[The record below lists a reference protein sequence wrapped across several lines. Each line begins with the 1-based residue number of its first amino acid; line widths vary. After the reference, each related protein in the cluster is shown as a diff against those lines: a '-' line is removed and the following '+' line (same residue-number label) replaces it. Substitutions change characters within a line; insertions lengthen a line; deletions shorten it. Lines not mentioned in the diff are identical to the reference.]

1 MALAQKRKKLYFTVD
16 LRAVTRAVFPC
27 TVGPGTSAVVY
38 TGDKYGAVLDKL
50 TALTTGSSNQ
60 AKRANSVSAFFE
72 KAVAGNAATATAGQ
86 VFLQY
91 CNWTRTASGATALIP
106 AESAATPD
114 GATPIYTS
122 DFGVLVRRSG
132 TLSFRGTL
140 YVQRQHSIEV

>member
-1 MALAQKRKKLYFTVD
+1 MALAQKRKKLYFNVD
-16 LRAVTRAVFPC
+16 LRTVTRAVFPC

-50 TALTTGSSNQ
+50 TALTLGSSNQ
-60 AKRANSVSAFFE
+60 AKRANSVAAFFE
-72 KAVAGNAATATAGQ
+72 KQVTGAGATATAGQ

-91 CNWTRTASGATALIP
+91 CNWTRTASGATALDSVEDV
-106 AESAATPD
+106 AQ
-114 GATPIYTS
+114 GASPIYTS
-122 DFGVLVRRSG
+122 NFGVLVRRSG